1 MSSLC
6 QGCHT
11 DNVLNKIWL
20 EGLFVDGTL
29 VDSLQWQY
37 PRGDANVDR
46 PYIVGDRSSDA
57 VLNWCMASAYLFSQ
71 PLRES
76 DSDYTMH
83 CILIYTSLIA
93 DELPRIIHDL
103 GPRYVS
109 RFQAADLVRFLTYE
123 AATALN
129 IHLYARAEQARGSAA
144 EVKGLINSFKNGL
157 GISESSIIFAIS
169 PATTLFENTDTGELH
184 DATMDSDV
192 FVARCNGLDLAMWEI
207 GGAAVALRL
216 VQLAQNAH
224 EVSRALGVL
233 TDGLRNSWQN
243 SEDMEQ
249 LREYLEM

>member
-1 MSSLC
+1 MSSARIWSATRPQMRVSTGVLR
-6 QGCHT
+6 QHT
-11 DNVLNKIWL
+11 
-20 EGLFVDGTL
+20 
-29 VDSLQWQY
+29 SSQY
-37 PRGDANVDR
+37 PFVSDVVSRSLNDNSPLANLSR
-46 PYIVGDRSSDA
+46 
-57 VLNWCMASAYLFSQ
+57 
-71 PLRES
+71 
-76 DSDYTMH
+76 T
-83 CILIYTSLIA
+83 A

-109 RFQAADLVRFLTYE
+109 RFQAADLIRFLTYE

-144 EVKGLINSFKNGL
+144 EVKSLINSFKNGL
-157 GISESSIIFAIS
+157 GINESSLIFSIAPAI
-169 PATTLFENTDTGELH
+169 TQFENKETGEPH
-184 DATMDSDV
+184 DAAMENDV

-216 VQLAQNAH
+216 VQLAQNQH

-249 LREYLEM
+249 LRRRCSCLRQRRRLTSLRWIRHPCGHLAQEVSLD